1 MFHMLQCVKE
11 NTYRL
16 DQTKRGNYPAF
27 MNYLNGSALRRAG
40 FTAGIFTAFCLLN
53 SRAVF
58 ASPPQYQIFDIGVV
72 QKGDN
77 SQGLGVSQGSIAVGR
92 SLRNNG
98 STAFTWT
105 SSNGQVAL
113 PNFPTRNYC
122 VANGAND
129 NGVVVGTGATTF
141 FGSSRL
147 PIIWQ
152 NGVPSQLPLPAE

>member
-1 MFHMLQCVKE
+1 
-11 NTYRL
+11 
-16 DQTKRGNYPAF
+16 
-27 MNYLNGSALRRAG
+27 MNYLHGSVSRRA
-40 FTAGIFTAFCLLN
+40 AFAVAILTGLCLLD
-53 SRAVF
+53 SRVVF
-58 ASPPQYQIFDIGVV
+58 ATPPQYQIFDIGVV

-92 SLRNNG
+92 SLRGNG

-105 SSNGQVAL
+105 SANGQVPL
-113 PNFPTRNYC
+113 PNFPSRNYC
-122 VANGAND
+122 VSNGAND

-152 NGVPSQLPLPAE
+152 